1 MMSFT
6 GAKMKG
12 NRFVATTLQPGGEL
26 RKLTLCCGWADHSRA
41 GFSLVNQKWVIISF
55 VRKPG
60 LCEFLEN
67 VNF

>member
-12 NRFVATTLQPGGEL
+12 NGFVATTLQPGGEL

-41 GFSLVNQKWVIISF
+41 GFSLVNQKWAVLLF
-55 VRKPG
+55 PFKAWVVRIFGK
-60 LCEFLEN
+60 
-67 VNF
+67 